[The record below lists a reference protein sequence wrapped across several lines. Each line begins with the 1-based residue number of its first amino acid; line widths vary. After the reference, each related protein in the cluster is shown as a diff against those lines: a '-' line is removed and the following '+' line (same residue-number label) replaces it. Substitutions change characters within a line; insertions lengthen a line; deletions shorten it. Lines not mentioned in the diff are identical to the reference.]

1 MGDSGLWRIVIDS
14 KENGKKVSQKSRAIV
29 LLDAMQRL
37 WDAYDARARAHLENM
52 QRILNGLKSRQGAN
66 SSNRRR
72 TRNPVN
78 CEPNGIDQMSRAID
92 EAAGHHR
99 RKKEQIADTN
109 KLMRE
114 AIGKRSAKSRSNG
127 IDTNAQPKTNGE
139 TSVTVPTHKTSLKRR
154 CDGTENGDAPVLA
167 KQQQVGKTADTPR
180 SIYKVGKIP
189 KISSALPS
197 LDVDEKIGQSDSK
210 SIPGNAVNSTDENE
224 LQPNPLSSTKVDS
237 TVDQST
243 LSLVDEVANASTVVE
258 PKPAT
263 SSNQIDSLDSI
274 LQTPRHVSSEMKY
287 ENDIVNNAALQLN
300 IKKEKL
306 KAENDNNWSQNF
318 EGNSTTP
325 PNLYVSM

>member
-29 LLDAMQRL
+29 LLDSMQRL
-37 WDAYDARARAHLENM
+37 WDSYDARARAHLENM
-52 QRILNGLKSRQGAN
+52 QRVLNGLKSRQGAS

-72 TRNPVN
+72 SRNPVN
-78 CEPNGIDQMSRAID
+78 CEPNGIEQMSRAID
-92 EAAGHHR
+92 EAAVHHR

-139 TSVTVPTHKTSLKRR
+139 TTDTVSTQKTSLKRR
-154 CDGTENGDAPVLA
+154 CDGTENGDAPEPA
-167 KQQQVGKTADTPR
+167 KQQQVGKMANTAR

-197 LDVDEKIGQSDSK
+197 LDVDDKIGQSDSK

-258 PKPAT
+258 PEPTT

-274 LQTPRHVSSEMKY
+274 LQTPQHVSSAMKY
-287 ENDIVNNAALQLN
+287 ENGIVKNAALQLE

-306 KAENDNNWSQNF
+306 NAENDNNWSQNF
-318 EGNSTTP
+318 EGNSTAP
-325 PNLYVSM
+325 PNLHVSM